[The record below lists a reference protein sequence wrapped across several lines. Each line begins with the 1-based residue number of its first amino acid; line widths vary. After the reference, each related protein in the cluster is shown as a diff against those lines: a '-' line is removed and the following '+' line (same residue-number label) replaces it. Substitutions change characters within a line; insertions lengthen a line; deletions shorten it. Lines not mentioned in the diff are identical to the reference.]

1 MEAKAR
7 AAKAL
12 QARPGFASREDAVLW
27 LRATLDGDPALENLV
42 AVYEQELNNQLAG
55 DADKL
60 IDHSASIKRQL
71 ARSEFRV
78 LPEEWPGWKPTD
90 QELPGLL
97 LSIVLL
103 TLGAPLCYNLLKI
116 LASLR
121 PLPIVNQDKAA

>member
-1 MEAKAR
+1 MGAKAR

-27 LRATLDGDPALENLV
+27 LGATLEGNSARENLV
-42 AVYEQELNNQLAG
+42 AVYEQELNNQLVG

-78 LPEEWPGWKPTD
+78 LPEEWPGWKPGE

-97 LSIVLL
+97 LAVVLL
-103 TLGAPLCYNLLKI
+103 CLGAPLCFNLLKAM
-116 LASLR
+116 ASLR
-121 PLPIVNQDKAA
+121 PLPIINQDKAA